1 MALAPFQQGAWHA
14 RSEITH
20 AEDPRHAAA
29 DGGRHVEPQ
38 DRGESID
45 WRDDSRGLPAAC
57 AGCRCRLAVARGPVG
72 RGAGGTAVSGLDGV
86 GGDQVSAHTGR
97 LAGDPSRAETAGR
110 NAAAAVGGASRCP
123 PRGLRLQPVLR
134 VVSRLGGALFAVMLD
149 YLRDGWSPEQ
159 IAGRLKRA
167 WPDDQSKT
175 VSHETIYTALYAM
188 PRGGL
193 RKDLIACLR
202 HGRSKRRPR
211 SRGQDRRGQ
220 ISDMLSLHVRPP
232 EVEDRLVPGHWEGD
246 LIKGAR
252 NQSAVGTLVERTS
265 RLVLLARMEGA
276 TAEAALAGFTCILNR
291 VHMPMRKTLTYD
303 QGKEMSRHQDLT
315 ALTGVTVYFAD
326 PHSPWQRGSNE
337 NTNGLL
343 RHYLPKGTDLSGL
356 TQEELDAIAWKLN
369 TRPRKL
375 HGFRSPIEVYDE
387 HLAKARTRS
396 DL

>member
-1 MALAPFQQGAWHA
+1 MGTNYEHL
-14 RSEITH
+14 T
-20 AEDPRHAAA
+20 AEERATLMVMRA
-29 DGGRHVEPQ
+29 DGCSQR
-38 DRGESID
+38 
-45 WRDDSRGLPAAC
+45 
-57 AGCRCRLAVARGPVG
+57 AVARSLGRSPSTVCRELARNASCCKPVCDT
-72 RGAGGTAVSGLDGV
+72 TAVIPYDAS
-86 GGDQVSAHTGR
+86 
-97 LAGDPSRAETAGR
+97 LAGKRA
-110 NAAAAVGGASRCP
+110 
-123 PRGLRLQPVLR
+123 LVLR
-134 VVSRLGGALFAVMLD
+134 QEPRRSPKLAADTALFAVMLD
-149 YLRDGWSPEQ
+149 YLREGWSPEQ

-202 HGRSKRRPR
+202 HGRAKRRPR

-276 TAEAALAGFTCILNR
+276 TAEAALVGFTCILNR

-303 QGKEMSRHQDLT
+303 QGKEMSRHKDLT
-315 ALTGVTVYFAD
+315 AVTGVAVYFAD

-387 HLAKARTRS
+387 HLAKARTRP

>member
-1 MALAPFQQGAWHA
+1 MGTTYAQLSIEDRCRIAGLQEQG
-14 RSEITH
+14 RSI
-20 AEDPRHAAA
+20 RQIAAA
-29 DGGRHVEPQ
+29 L
-38 DRGESID
+38 DRAPST
-45 WRDDSRGLPAAC
+45 
-57 AGCRCRLAVARGPVG
+57 VARELE
-72 RGAGGTAVSGLDGV
+72 RN
-86 GGDQVSAHTGR
+86 
-97 LAGDPSRAETAGR
+97 AGR
-110 NAAAAVGGASRCP
+110 QVGYHPAYAQEQTRARRWKGSKLERDE
-123 PRGLRLQPVLR
+123 GLRRLVLD
-134 VVSRLGGALFAVMLD
+134 RLGQ
-149 YLRDGWSPEQ
+149 GWSPEQ

-202 HGRSKRRPR
+202 HGRAKRRPR

-315 ALTGVTVYFAD
+315 AVTGVTVYFAD

-356 TQEELDAIAWKLN
+356 TQEELDTIAWKLN

-387 HLAKARTRS
+387 HLAKARTRP
-396 DL
+396 DR